1 MAQITPKISQE
12 DLDNETASKVLQLT
26 IELIEARQ
34 QKKAAVAG
42 YNDEIKR
49 IEKEIQELV
58 TDSVID
64 EEDPE
69 N

>member
-1 MAQITPKISQE
+1 MALVIPSVSQE
-12 DLDNETASKVLQLT
+12 DLDSETASKVLQLT
-26 IELIEARQ
+26 IELIETKQ

-58 TDSVID
+58 TDSVD
-64 EEDPE
+64 TEEAT
-69 N
+69 

>member
-1 MAQITPKISQE
+1 MATVIPKVSQE
-12 DLDNETASKVLQLT
+12 DLDSETANKVLQLT
-26 IELIEARQ
+26 IELIETRQ

-58 TDSVID
+58 TDADV
-64 EEDPE
+64 EAED
-69 N
+69 